1 MERTLGIL
9 WLSTATILWSCDPL
23 KNPSSP
29 WRHSNLAYSQ
39 LLYPTKIHY
48 SPKSDGND
56 HIWGTPSYSWWPKV
70 FLLLRS
76 LLLTS
81 PEIHSSFTQ
90 QTAHSFTAEKY
101 IGRLVLWSPHSHM
114 NRSHTG
120 SILVYCTTWPRLT
133 RKWETITLLQRT
145 TTAVRWSTESTARV
159 KIREIQALVTFLPKW

>member
-101 IGRLVLWSPHSHM
+101 IGRLVLWSPPFSYE
-114 NRSHTG
+114 
-120 SILVYCTTWPRLT
+120 SITHWKHLGVLHDLATSYPKVRNHYPTTKNHHRCALKY
-133 RKWETITLLQRT
+133 RKHCK
-145 TTAVRWSTESTARV
+145 S
-159 KIREIQALVTFLPKW
+159 